1 MKILIVGCGKVGT
14 TLAQQLD
21 LEGHDIV
28 VIDYKASAINYITE
42 TLDIMG
48 YIGNGASYRDLL
60 EAGIEDA
67 DLLIAVTN
75 SDELNL
81 LCCLIAK
88 KAGGCHTIARVRNP
102 QYNSE
107 IDFIKE
113 EIGLSMII
121 NPELESA
128 SDIARLIRIPSA
140 IKIDT
145 FAKGKSVA

>member
-88 KAGGCHTIARVRNP
+88 KAGAVIPLPG
-102 QYNSE
+102 YE
-107 IDFIKE
+107 IHN
-113 EIGLSMII
+113 II
-121 NPELESA
+121 Q
-128 SDIARLIRIPSA
+128 
-140 IKIDT
+140 K
-145 FAKGKSVA
+145 